1 MTGSG
6 AGTADVGSEVP
17 VGLSRGPRP
26 QGPSWEVLEDFERF
40 SQVDDVFNRAFWDP
54 EIATDEA
61 RRFFSSY
68 REQLLEWRNAAGFG
82 QRDYAIRN
90 AAWHVV
96 GVFSEMYDAD
106 DLRDGF
112 LSPLS
117 QLRDGPDER
126 FDLGSLDEASATV
139 KQVATVFGADLVG
152 ICANDDR
159 WLYTERYARR
169 ANEGRP
175 LGLDEDLDNVVVVGQ
190 AMDHDLVDTVP
201 SALSGAATGLGY
213 SKDVMVLLST
223 AQWLRNLGYRAVPSL
238 NDTAL
243 AIPLAIQAGLGEYG
257 RHGLVI
263 TPEFGPRV
271 RFGKIFTDA
280 PLHHDSPVR
289 FGVTEFCESC
299 RRCTEACP
307 PGAITDGSPTSVK
320 LNRSTIGG
328 VRKWT
333 TDGEKCFSY
342 WAQIVSDCMI
352 CIRVCPYNKDFS
364 KWYNRIGRRLAA
376 TRLRRMMGWLHGR
389 LGYGRRLRP
398 RDWWEGATRRR
409 T

>member
-1 MTGSG
+1 
-6 AGTADVGSEVP
+6 VV
-17 VGLSRGPRP
+17 
-26 QGPSWEVLEDFERF
+26 
-40 SQVDDVFNRAFWDP
+40 DVFA
-54 EIATDEA
+54 
-61 RRFFSSY
+61 
-68 REQLLEWRNAAGFG
+68 
-82 QRDYAIRN
+82 
-90 AAWHVV
+90 
-96 GVFSEMYDAD
+96 EMHDGD

-112 LSPLS
+112 LSPLT
-117 QLRDGPDER
+117 QLRDGPADQ
-126 FDLGSLDEASATV
+126 FDMGPPNEASTTV
-139 KQVATVFGADLVG
+139 KQVAGVFGADLVG

-159 WLYTERYARR
+159 WLYSERYARH
-169 ANEGRP
+169 ADEGRP
-175 LGLDEDLDNVVVVGQ
+175 LDLGEGLGNVIVVGQ
-190 AMDHDLVDTVP
+190 SMDHDLVDTVP

-213 SKDVMVLLST
+213 SKDVLVLLAT

-280 PLHHDSPVR
+280 PLHHDSPSR

-364 KWYNRIGRRLAA
+364 KWHNRLGRRLAA
-376 TRLRRMMGWLHGR
+376 TRLRRVMSWLHGR

>member
-1 MTGSG
+1 MIGSG
-6 AGTADVGSEVP
+6 AGTADVGSEAP

-26 QGPSWEVLEDFERF
+26 QGPSWEVLDDFERF

-126 FDLGSLDEASATV
+126 FDLGSPDEASATV
-139 KQVATVFGADLVG
+139 KQVASVFGADLVG

-175 LGLDEDLDNVVVVGQ
+175 LGLDDDLDNVIVVGQ
-190 AMDHDLVDTVP
+190 AMDRDLVDTVP

-280 PLHHDSPVR
+280 PLHHDSPAR

-307 PGAITDGSPTSVK
+307 PGAIADGPPTSVK

-352 CIRVCPYNKDFS
+352 CVRVCPYNKDFS
-364 KWYNRIGRRLAA
+364 RFRHRVGRRLAA
-376 TRLRRMMGWLHGR
+376 TRLRGLMLWLEDR
-389 LGYGRRLRP
+389 IGYGKRLRP
-398 RDWWEGATRRR
+398 RDWWAGRDRRP

>member
-1 MTGSG
+1 
-6 AGTADVGSEVP
+6 
-17 VGLSRGPRP
+17 
-26 QGPSWEVLEDFERF
+26 
-40 SQVDDVFNRAFWDP
+40 
-54 EIATDEA
+54 
-61 RRFFSSY
+61 
-68 REQLLEWRNAAGFG
+68 
-82 QRDYAIRN
+82 
-90 AAWHVV
+90 
-96 GVFSEMYDAD
+96 
-106 DLRDGF
+106 
-112 LSPLS
+112 
-117 QLRDGPDER
+117 
-126 FDLGSLDEASATV
+126 
-139 KQVATVFGADLVG
+139 
-152 ICANDDR
+152 
-159 WLYTERYARR
+159 
-169 ANEGRP
+169 
-175 LGLDEDLDNVVVVGQ
+175 
-190 AMDHDLVDTVP
+190 
-201 SALSGAATGLGY
+201 
-213 SKDVMVLLST
+213 
-223 AQWLRNLGYRAVPSL
+223 
-238 NDTAL
+238 
-243 AIPLAIQAGLGEYG
+243 EYG

-280 PLHHDSPVR
+280 PLHHDLPSR

-364 KWYNRIGRRLAA
+364 KWYNRLGRRLAA
-376 TRLRRMMGWLHGR
+376 TRLRRVMGWLHGR

>member
-1 MTGSG
+1 MNPGPVSG
-6 AGTADVGSEVP
+6 HSGPGTEVP
-17 VGLSRGPRP
+17 VALPR
-26 QGPSWEVLEDFERF
+26 GPSWEVLDDFERF

-54 EIATDEA
+54 EIATAEA
-61 RRFFSSY
+61 RRFFGSY
-68 REQLLEWRNAAGFG
+68 REQLTEWRSASGFG

-96 GVFSEMYDAD
+96 DVFAEMHDGD

-112 LSPLS
+112 LSPLT
-117 QLRDGPDER
+117 QLRDGPAEQ
-126 FDLGSLDEASATV
+126 FDMGPPDEASATV
-139 KQVATVFGADLVG
+139 KQVAGVFGADLVG

-159 WLYTERYARR
+159 WLYSERYARH
-169 ANEGRP
+169 ADEGRP
-175 LGLDEDLDNVVVVGQ
+175 LDLGEGLGNVIVVGQ
-190 AMDHDLVDTVP
+190 SMDHDLVDTVP

-213 SKDVMVLLST
+213 SKDVLVLLST

-307 PGAITDGSPTSVK
+307 PGAIADGPPTSVK

-333 TDGEKCFSY
+333 TDGERCFSY

-352 CIRVCPYNKDFS
+352 CVRVCPYNKDFS
-364 KWYNRIGRRLAA
+364 RFRHRVGRRLAA
-376 TRLRRMMGWLHGR
+376 TRLRGLMLWLEDR
-389 LGYGRRLRP
+389 IGYGKRLRP
-398 RDWWEGATRRR
+398 RDWWAGRDGRPV
-409 T
+409 

>member
-1 MTGSG
+1 MIRRKTIDP
-6 AGTADVGSEVP
+6 GTESVVP
-17 VGLSRGPRP
+17 VALPRGT
-26 QGPSWEVLEDFERF
+26 SWEVLDDFERF

-61 RRFFSSY
+61 RRFFGSY
-68 REQLLEWRNAAGFG
+68 REQLREWRKAAGFG

-96 GVFSEMYDAD
+96 NVFSEMHDGD

-117 QLRDGPDER
+117 QLRDGPEEQ
-126 FDLGSLDEASATV
+126 FDLGLPDEASATV
-139 KQVATVFGADLVG
+139 KQVARTFGADLVG
-152 ICANDDR
+152 ICASDDR
-159 WLYTERYARR
+159 WLYSERYARR

-175 LGLDEDLDNVVVVGQ
+175 LDLGEGLTNVVVVGQ
-190 AMDHDLVDTVP
+190 AMDRDLVDTVP

-213 SKDVMVLLST
+213 SKDVMVLLAT

-238 NDTAL
+238 NDSAL

-280 PLHHDSPVR
+280 PLGHDAPIS

-299 RRCTEACP
+299 RRCTDACP
-307 PGAITDGSPTSVK
+307 PGAIADGAPTSVK
-320 LNRSTIGG
+320 LNRSTIAG

-342 WAQIVSDCMI
+342 WTQIVSDCMI

-364 KWYNRIGRRLAA
+364 KWHNRLGLRLAA
-376 TRLRRMMGWLHGR
+376 TRLRGLMARLERG

-398 RDWWEGATRRR
+398 RDWWAGTTRRR

>member
-26 QGPSWEVLEDFERF
+26 QGPSWEVLDDFERF

-126 FDLGSLDEASATV
+126 FDLGSPDEASATV
-139 KQVATVFGADLVG
+139 KQVASVFGADLVG

-175 LGLDEDLDNVVVVGQ
+175 LGLDNDLDNVIVVGQ
-190 AMDHDLVDTVP
+190 AMDRDLVDTVP

-280 PLHHDSPVR
+280 PLHHDSPAR

-307 PGAITDGSPTSVK
+307 PGAIADGPPTSVK

-352 CIRVCPYNKDFS
+352 CVRVCPYNKDFS
-364 KWYNRIGRRLAA
+364 RFRHRVGRRLAA
-376 TRLRRMMGWLHGR
+376 TRLRGLMLWLEDR
-389 LGYGRRLRP
+389 IGYGKRLRP
-398 RDWWEGATRRR
+398 RDWWAGRDRRP

>member
-1 MTGSG
+1 
-6 AGTADVGSEVP
+6 
-17 VGLSRGPRP
+17 
-26 QGPSWEVLEDFERF
+26 VLDDFERF

-126 FDLGSLDEASATV
+126 FDLGSPDEASATV
-139 KQVATVFGADLVG
+139 KQVASVFGADLVG

-175 LGLDEDLDNVVVVGQ
+175 LGLDDDLDNVIVVGQ
-190 AMDHDLVDTVP
+190 AMDRDLVDTVP

-280 PLHHDSPVR
+280 PLHHDSPAR

-307 PGAITDGSPTSVK
+307 PGAIADGPPTSVK

-352 CIRVCPYNKDFS
+352 CVRVCPYNKDFS
-364 KWYNRIGRRLAA
+364 RFRHRVGRRLAA
-376 TRLRRMMGWLHGR
+376 TRLRGLMLWLEDR
-389 LGYGRRLRP
+389 IGYGKRLRP
-398 RDWWEGATRRR
+398 RDWWAGRDRRP

>member
-1 MTGSG
+1 M
-6 AGTADVGSEVP
+6 
-17 VGLSRGPRP
+17 
-26 QGPSWEVLEDFERF
+26 
-40 SQVDDVFNRAFWDP
+40 
-54 EIATDEA
+54 
-61 RRFFSSY
+61 
-68 REQLLEWRNAAGFG
+68 
-82 QRDYAIRN
+82 
-90 AAWHVV
+90 H
-96 GVFSEMYDAD
+96 DAD

-126 FDLGSLDEASATV
+126 FDLGSPVEASATV
-139 KQVATVFGADLVG
+139 KQVATVLGADLVG

-159 WLYTERYARR
+159 WLYSERYARR

-175 LGLDEDLDNVVVVGQ
+175 LGLDEDLGNVIVVGQ

-213 SKDVMVLLST
+213 SKDVMVLLAT

-280 PLHHDSPVR
+280 PLHHDSPSR

-307 PGAITDGSPTSVK
+307 PGAIADGSPTSVK

-352 CIRVCPYNKDFS
+352 CIRVCPYNKNFS
-364 KWYNRIGRRLAA
+364 KWHNRLGRRLAA
-376 TRLRRMMGWLHGR
+376 TRLRRMMGWLHDR